1 MRRKKMS
8 SKHSSGLKFKVAL
21 AALKEDRTVSD
32 LCQEFNVASS
42 QIYKWKKALQERG
55 TEIFESQNPNSAH
68 RAEVD
73 KLHGIIG
80 KLKVENDFLER
91 ALGSYH

>member
-1 MRRKKMS
+1 MIRKKMS
-8 SKHSSGLKFKVAL
+8 TKHSSGFKFKVAL
-21 AALKEDRTVSD
+21 AALKGDRTVSD
-32 LCQEFNVASS
+32 LCQEFSVASS

-55 TEIFESQNPNSAH
+55 TEIFESQNPNNAH
-68 RAEVD
+68 RTEVD

-91 ALGSYH
+91 ALGSSH